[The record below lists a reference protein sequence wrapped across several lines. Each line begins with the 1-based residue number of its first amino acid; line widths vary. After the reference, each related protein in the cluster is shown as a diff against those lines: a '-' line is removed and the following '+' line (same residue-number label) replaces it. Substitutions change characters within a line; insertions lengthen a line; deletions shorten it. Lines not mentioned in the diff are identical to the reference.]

1 MRHAQ
6 GKEGAHRDV
15 SGSERVLRQLK
26 VGTPVMLRWV
36 LEAPACLETLRRGKR
51 KWGASHFRWLRCKV
65 VAVEKATRT
74 VTRMTSSRQ
83 RPSGCRRQA
92 TAAAA
97 TVAASLG
104 VEAVRAERD
113 AAKDDAARVR
123 IELDAERTAC
133 AAGRKRRPGDLF
145 LPHVPGRCRP
155 RHVDIEKAHSP
166 FPPFPLKCM
175 RAPTVARWSAM
186 VVRWSANFARR
197 NDFPPNLS

>member
-1 MRHAQ
+1 
-6 GKEGAHRDV
+6 
-15 SGSERVLRQLK
+15 
-26 VGTPVMLRWV
+26 
-36 LEAPACLETLRRGKR
+36 
-51 KWGASHFRWLRCKV
+51 
-65 VAVEKATRT
+65 
-74 VTRMTSSRQ
+74 MTSSRQ
-83 RPSGCRRQA
+83 RPRGCRRQA

-113 AAKDDAARVR
+113 AAKDDAARVQIEFKDR
-123 IELDAERTAC
+123 VGVPELDAERTAF

-175 RAPTVARWSAM
+175 RAPTVARKSAM
-186 VVRWSANFARR
+186 VVRWSANFALVIMTVSGY
-197 NDFPPNLS
+197 LS